1 MLCISQTE
9 CIEAVSAVKEAVSA
23 VKTGT
28 GRDGGRRGDAVP
40 ETVEEEGDDEK
51 QK

>member
-9 CIEAVSAVKEAVSA
+9 CIEAVSA